1 MAKTVHR
8 GSEQRMVL
16 RHFVSAVKE
25 LKKSLAAAQRVWP
38 GAEIYVAVNSI
49 NLMSGP
55 HHEGKNA
62 DARPDRILASES
74 ISGLDVGDW

>member
-1 MAKTVHR
+1 
-8 GSEQRMVL
+8 MVL
-16 RHFVSAVKE
+16 RHFARAVKE
-25 LKKSLAAAQRVWP
+25 LNKSLKAAQRGWP
-38 GAEIYVAVNSI
+38 GAELYVAVNAI

-55 HHEGKNA
+55 HHEGLNA